1 MPTADPLDSVD
12 LPILEPGEYIHY
24 KGNRYEVIGVALHS
38 ETLEPMVVYKPL
50 YETIAPLW
58 VRPYEM
64 FVESVDIDGE
74 STPRFRRVI

>member
-1 MPTADPLDSVD
+1 MTDDLDSVTV
-12 LPILEPGEYIHY
+12 PEIEAGEYLHY

-38 ETLEPMVVYKPL
+38 ETLEPLVVYKPL

-64 FVESVDIDGE
+64 FTGTVEYDGE
-74 STPRFRRVI
+74 VVPRFRKLN